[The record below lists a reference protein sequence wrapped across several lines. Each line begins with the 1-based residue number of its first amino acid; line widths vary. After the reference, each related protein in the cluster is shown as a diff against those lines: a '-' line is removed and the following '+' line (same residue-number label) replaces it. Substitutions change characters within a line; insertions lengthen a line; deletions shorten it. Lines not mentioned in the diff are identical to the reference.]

1 MSEDMAKREDMW
13 TPFKELQSVVQT
25 VVSRPVQ
32 GVLKQ
37 VQGILRKH
45 KQNFITLLKN
55 PPKCAKSR
63 EELRK
68 GVTEGISLPGTG
80 HQILPKEL
88 LDEVVI
94 ISDMYDLNEYMA
106 VDLLSTAQQQLP
118 YYPGLTRGLV
128 AVLLYYDGR
137 KSIAATLRTLV
148 QARRG
153 ILWTLDS
160 SEEVVSYITQ
170 YTQELMDY
178 GLINKILELLQE
190 LDLSKEI
197 ELLQQNRALGGPR
210 HHRQVE
216 DLFIGI
222 RQTLADVVYYWAAQ
236 CGLPKDPTFKLINHL
251 KATTLEEDATGGIDS
266 VTLSLVMAL
275 LYALDLSILQQRE
288 DGEQFVQKLPLIAE
302 PDFIRSLIRELSPS
316 GGSWECS
323 GLQALA
329 HLAWGL
335 ALATLRL
342 APTNLHPAEGF
353 IDEDDLFVDA
363 AIDMKVFDYL
373 HHTILENES
382 IYKEEFHVRR
392 LHCLLTDFIVLMP
405 LKLKELRNRADET
418 ARTMQ
423 VYTHEGLEP
432 PSHLPHHY
440 EHLLITIA
448 RLYGSTSSSEHLNLD
463 LELDYWNSA
472 DVLPTAATGS
482 TSYHFRSSSRQT
494 SLFKFVSGCA
504 DLLPPLLFVPYMK
517 MLCSLA
523 SHPQAAR
530 HAFNLLKQNVGN
542 SVNVSWDHFFQ
553 SLNRYY
559 SNLRQELPPST
570 DTVYRHRNYPRG
582 ITLQEIQGLQAVLAV
597 VRAVAENDEMARI
610 ALCDNRNWAPLSV
623 LLGLVSCSVPIPLK
637 AELLLTLAALAK
649 TPSTAATLWHNLE
662 ASQILTTVPS
672 TSSYQPRGI
681 KTELEEIESRNEE
694 FPLTRALLHLLDVLT
709 DVPVPR
715 LLGVGTRTPGFD
727 PYLNFIINSVF
738 LRFNNRSYKNPDEKW
753 VVAKSCLRLMAKFL
767 AQYEPQVED
776 FVGSHVEL
784 QGGGIAQVNP
794 HPGYHIMVNF
804 NTKSELLRLVLYLV
818 DEGCHLLDTYSPF
831 PGKESLEDS
840 MLSCLDLLDRALA
853 HQQNFFSFLN
863 NSGCPLLLTGLS
875 KLLLGVNPR
884 SGKPDHLLYVAKY
897 VTYNSWLPHHTLSAV
912 RILLAVATY
921 PTSHSQLISA
931 FTSSPGHRMEIRR
944 GFVDCLDADDDIVS
958 GDDEGEEKSVV
969 GKTKEAILKLLQ
981 QCLGHAS
988 PNLSHYLF
996 GFELNKDIKKSTFQ
1010 QAGVMGFPRTC
1021 LHSLLAILDSSVTA
1035 QTVPFAEVP
1044 KPWLLDSAY
1053 CMLYSLCANT
1063 KTSEP
1068 VLRFLRSCND
1078 FLARH
1083 LASLPF
1089 TSEPQQT
1096 SELNQMAWLLKT
1108 VAIELKV
1115 TATHM
1120 HHSQLGNLVNL
1131 LVREQGEEMVA
1142 VSVEEN
1148 APSEVSTI
1156 MQLSHYLATPST
1168 FGSTAHHRDPLV
1180 LRLLHFLDFS
1190 LASVT
1195 APNWEFFEPSQ
1206 IEQVLIQCEI
1216 SVVGSGLKLIDMK
1229 KLHRI
1234 LMEEQAAIQGSSSAG
1249 QRQLIL
1255 QEIQA
1260 VLLYAL
1266 KHNAHRT
1273 RVGSTVRYMDA
1284 WRQVSEVLFAVTPP
1298 EILPFELRKQLL
1310 LETVRLL
1317 LRKGLLQDA
1326 LPELASLASG
1336 VVLLLLVNLR
1346 HCLMLKQKEAKFGP
1360 VKDHAGSSNSSVTDR
1375 LNTHNMPTLQAN
1387 TATLKV
1393 ILSNIVEWIL
1403 KSGIASQQLRANL
1416 YGALLNVLHIACVG
1430 GALVPE
1436 VPGEDLNNRDTVY
1449 VKQLDSS
1456 RYRADLTEQRS
1467 RCLAS
1472 LEVIVGFGEGLVDVL
1487 CHDSTGGHDVC
1498 KMLALSCLD
1507 KLIELDPHTSWVS
1520 FLLSRGYLKH
1530 LIDSLLDSERKLLSV
1545 LETVPATLRPLY
1557 LYESKMAL
1565 LCRIASTHSGAELL
1579 LQLGTFCCL
1588 AYMAV
1593 FDSHPNIVRSN
1604 LRIEMDFI
1612 PSVSARYLQILFP
1625 ALDLCDAVLTSLG
1638 TDNQS
1643 STVQILHFIL
1653 NHSEM
1658 VTVVLRAGSPYM
1670 QLGHLKELARLTG
1683 VIARS
1688 SYQDM
1693 CHVTANGPQMETS
1706 SQLHRIQK
1714 LMLALLPRF
1723 VVSETLLRELTGS
1736 ATISAARTQALR
1748 GPDVQ
1753 QTDTAVG
1760 EERMEAVLRF
1770 FQVACHLVLY
1780 ARNIVASHG
1789 ADHRASTVIFKA
1801 SLAELGMATEQRMR
1815 EGHMG
1820 ESTVPNLGVV
1830 VQQLVQCVDHHHR
1843 EKTAPDLLSQKLSSI
1858 PDMNSTELKEFLPE
1872 GTMNTGN
1879 VSENRSLAAQHLT
1892 LRVKLKHRE
1901 LEYCSFL
1908 IENCLY
1914 LVWCHLDYYMLQS
1927 LPHGFPQD
1935 VPSHVLNQGIKEL
1948 VWLAS
1953 PQEISQLKQ
1962 GLISIFSDSFS
1973 RRLIDT
1979 NQDRPASDR
1988 EYVKALIRR
1997 IKRLMQFVPVK

>member
-1 MSEDMAKREDMW
+1 MW
-13 TPFKELQSVVQT
+13 TPFKELQSIVEA

-37 VQGILRKH
+37 VEGILRKH
-45 KQNFITLLKN
+45 KQNFIALLKN
-55 PPKCAKSR
+55 PPKNAKSR

-68 GVTEGISLPGTG
+68 GITEGISFPGIG
-80 HQILPKEL
+80 HQILSKEL
-88 LDEVVI
+88 VDEAII

-106 VDLLSTAQQQLP
+106 LDLLCTAQQQMP
-118 YYPGLTRGLV
+118 YHPGLTRGLV

-137 KSIAATLRTLV
+137 KSIATALRALV

-153 ILWTLDS
+153 ISWTLES
-160 SEEVVSYITQ
+160 SEEVVTYITQ
-170 YTQELMDY
+170 YTEELMEY
-178 GLINKILELLQE
+178 GLINKILELLQT

-216 DLFIGI
+216 DLFLGI
-222 RQTLADVVYYWAAQ
+222 RQTLADVVYFWAAQ
-236 CGLPKDPTFKLINHL
+236 CGLPKDPTFKLINYL
-251 KATTLEEDATGGIDS
+251 KSTTLEEDASGRIGS
-266 VTLSLVMAL
+266 VTLGLVMAL
-275 LYALDLSILQQRE
+275 LYALDLSILQRRE
-288 DGEQFVQKLPLIAE
+288 DGEKLVQKLPLIAE
-302 PDFIRSLIRELSPS
+302 PDFIRGLIRELSPS
-316 GGSWECS
+316 GKSWECS
-323 GLQALA
+323 GIQALA
-329 HLAWGL
+329 SLAWGL
-335 ALATLRL
+335 ALATLHM
-342 APTNLHPAEGF
+342 APTHLHPAEG
-353 IDEDDLFVDA
+353 IVDEDDLLVDA
-363 AIDMKVFDYL
+363 AIDMKVFDFL
-373 HHTILENES
+373 HHTILENDT
-382 IYKEEFHVRR
+382 IYKEEFYIRR

-418 ARTMQ
+418 ARTME

-432 PSHLPHHY
+432 PSHLPRHY

-448 RLYGSTSSSEHLNLD
+448 KLYRCTNTTGHLNLD
-463 LELDYWNSA
+463 LVLDYWNSA
-472 DVLPTAATGS
+472 VVLPPTAAGS
-482 TSYHFRSSSRQT
+482 TSYHFHSSSRQT
-494 SLFKFVSGCA
+494 SLSKFVSGCA

-530 HAFNLLKQNVGN
+530 HAFNLLKQNVLGN

-559 SNLRQELPPST
+559 SNLRQELPPAT

-597 VRAVAENDEMARI
+597 VRAVAENDEMARV
-610 ALCDNRNWAPLSV
+610 ALCDNPNWAPLTV

-637 AELLLTLAALAK
+637 AELLLTLAALSRSAN
-649 TPSTAATLWHNLE
+649 TAATLWHNLE

-681 KTELEEIESRNEE
+681 QTELEEVESRNEE

-715 LLGVGTRTPGFD
+715 LLGVGARTPGFD
-727 PYLNFIINSVF
+727 PYLNFVINSVF
-738 LRFNNRSYKNPDEKW
+738 LRFNTRSYKNPDEKW

-767 AQYEPQVED
+767 SQYEPRAED
-776 FVGSHVEL
+776 FVGSRIEL
-784 QGGGIAQVNP
+784 QSGGTAQVNP
-794 HPGYHIMVNF
+794 HPGYHIMVHL
-804 NTKSELLRLVLYLV
+804 NTKSELLRLVLFLV
-818 DEGCHLLDTYSPF
+818 DEGCHLLDTYSLF

-853 HQQNFFSFLN
+853 HQQKFFIFLSK
-863 NSGCPLLLTGLS
+863 SGCSLLLSGLS

-884 SGKPDHLLYVAKY
+884 SGKPDHLLNVAKY
-897 VTYNSWLPHHTLSAV
+897 VTYNAWLPRHALSAV
-912 RILLAVATY
+912 RILLAVTMC
-921 PTSHSQLISA
+921 PTSNSQLISA
-931 FTSSPGHRMEIRR
+931 FTSSPVNRMEIRH
-944 GFVDCLDADDDIVS
+944 GFVECLEADDDDEVVS
-958 GDDEGEEKSVV
+958 GDDIEGEDIGVV

-988 PNLSHYLF
+988 PNLAHYLF
-996 GFELNKDIKKSTFQ
+996 GFELSKDIRKTTFQ

-1021 LHSLLAILDSSVTA
+1021 LHSLLSILDSSVTA
-1035 QTVPFAEVP
+1035 QSVLFAPTP
-1044 KPWLLDSAY
+1044 KPRLLDSAY
-1053 CMLYSLCANT
+1053 CMLYSLCADP

-1083 LASLPF
+1083 LASLPY
-1089 TSEPQQT
+1089 TSEPHRS

-1108 VAIELKV
+1108 VAVELKV

-1148 APSEVSTI
+1148 APSEVTEMATI

-1168 FGSTAHHRDPLV
+1168 FASAARHRDPLI
-1180 LRLLHFLDFS
+1180 LRLLLFLDFS
-1190 LASVT
+1190 LESVT
-1195 APNWEFFEPSQ
+1195 VPNWEFFEPSQ
-1206 IEQVLIQCEI
+1206 VEQVLVQCEM
-1216 SVVGSGLKLIDMK
+1216 SVMGSGLKLIDVK
-1229 KLHRI
+1229 KLHHI
-1234 LMEEQAAIQGSSSAG
+1234 LMQELAAIQGSSTAG

-1260 VLLYAL
+1260 ILMYAL
-1266 KHNAHRT
+1266 KHNVHRS

-1284 WRQVSEVLFAVTPP
+1284 WRQVCEVLFAVTPP
-1298 EILPFELRKQLL
+1298 EVLPFELRKQLL
-1310 LETVRLL
+1310 LETVHLL
-1317 LRKGLLQDA
+1317 LRKVLLQDA
-1326 LPELASLASG
+1326 LSELASLASG

-1360 VKDHAGSSNSSVTDR
+1360 VKDHVVSSSSGVPDDFGTYS
-1375 LNTHNMPTLQAN
+1375 MPTLQAN
-1387 TATLKV
+1387 SATLKV
-1393 ILSNIVEWIL
+1393 ILSSIVEWIL

-1416 YGALLNVLHIACVG
+1416 YSALLNFLHIACVG
-1430 GALVPE
+1430 GSLMPD
-1436 VPGEDLNNRDTVY
+1436 VPGENLNNTDSLYESR
-1449 VKQLDSS
+1449 LDSS
-1456 RYRADLTEQRS
+1456 RYRAGIAEQRS
-1467 RCLAS
+1467 QYQAS
-1472 LEVIVGFGEGLVDVL
+1472 LEVIVAFGEGLVDVL
-1487 CHDSTGGHDVC
+1487 CHDCTGGHDVC

-1520 FLLSRGYLKH
+1520 FLSSHGYLKH
-1530 LIDSLLDSERKLLSV
+1530 LIDSLLYSEEKLLSV
-1545 LETVPATLRPLY
+1545 LETIPTTLRPLY

-1579 LQLGTFCCL
+1579 LEQGTFSAL
-1588 AYMAV
+1588 SSMTV
-1593 FDSHPNIVRSN
+1593 FDCHPDIVRSN
-1604 LRIEMDFI
+1604 LPVELDFV

-1625 ALDLCDAVLTSLG
+1625 ALDLCDAILTSLG

-1643 STVQILHFIL
+1643 CTMQILHFLL

-1658 VTVVLRAGSPYM
+1658 VAMVLRAGSPYM
-1670 QLGHLKELARLTG
+1670 QIGHLKELARLTG

-1688 SYQDM
+1688 AYQDM
-1693 CHVTANGPQMETS
+1693 CHIRTSEPRMETS
-1706 SQLHRIQK
+1706 SYLHRIQK
-1714 LMLALLPRF
+1714 LMLALLSRF
-1723 VVSETLLRELTGS
+1723 VVSEALLRELTGS
-1736 ATISAARTQALR
+1736 AAISTARTPAVS
-1748 GPDVQ
+1748 GPDAQ
-1753 QTDTAVG
+1753 QTETMAGKDK
-1760 EERMEAVLRF
+1760 MEGVLRF
-1770 FQVACHLVLY
+1770 FQVACHLALY

-1801 SLAELGMATEQRMR
+1801 SLAEPGMTTERRLR

-1830 VQQLVQCVDHHHR
+1830 VQQLVQCVEHHHL
-1843 EKTAPDLLSQKLSSI
+1843 EKAALDLLSRKLASV
-1858 PDMNSTELKEFLPE
+1858 PNMNSTELKEFLPE
-1872 GTMNTGN
+1872 GSINTGN
-1879 VSENRSLAAQHLT
+1879 VAENRSLAAQHLS
-1892 LRVKLKHRE
+1892 LQLKLKHQE
-1901 LEYCSFL
+1901 LRYCSFL

-1914 LVWCHLDYYMLQS
+1914 LVWCHLDYYMLRS
-1927 LPHGFPQD
+1927 LPHGFPQV
-1935 VPSHVLNQGIKEL
+1935 VPSPVLTQEL
-1948 VWLAS
+1948 MWLVS

-1962 GLISIFSDSFS
+1962 GLISIFNDSFS
-1973 RRLIDT
+1973 RKLIDT
-1979 NQDRPASDR
+1979 KQDQPASDR
-1988 EYVKALIRR
+1988 GFVEALLRR
-1997 IKRLMQFVPVK
+1997 IKRLIQFVPVK